1 MVLSSAALIAS
12 GVACIVGSTYTL
24 RAVRPKEGR
33 TDTFLTR
40 TEARS
45 TMLALF
51 LVSAFFIGGG
61 LVLKG
66 IIS

>member
-1 MVLSSAALIAS
+1 MVLSSAALIAT

-33 TDTFLTR
+33 ADTFLTR

-51 LVSAFFIGGG
+51 IVTAFFIGGG

-66 IIS
+66 MLS